1 MVTTPLEKSDG
12 VFLYPY
18 LCGYFAII
26 SSEKMEAKDAI
37 GLYKNRDA
45 SEKVFRAYKVYLELL
60 QQKKKQKSTKTNFTK
75 EKVYPELA

>member
-1 MVTTPLEKSDG
+1 MEKSDG

-45 SEKVFRAYKVYLELL
+45 SEKVFRAYKLYLELL
-60 QQKKKQKSTKTNFTK
+60 QQKTKNKKAPKPISRKRKSIQN
-75 EKVYPELA
+75 

>member
-1 MVTTPLEKSDG
+1 LVTTPLEKSDG

-45 SEKVFRAYKVYLELL
+45 SEKVFRAYKLYLELL
-60 QQKKKQKSTKTNFTK
+60 QQKTKNKKAPKSISRKRKSIQN
-75 EKVYPELA
+75 

>member
-1 MVTTPLEKSDG
+1 LEKSDG

-45 SEKVFRAYKVYLELL
+45 SEKVFRAYKLYLELL
-60 QQKKKQKSTKTNFTK
+60 QQKTKNKKAPKSISRKRKSIQN
-75 EKVYPELA
+75 